1 MYPYDINIQINKVFF
16 SESIVKNVMCSWGFT
31 RVLIVILFLS
41 KLGMAQERMPLLT
54 MPHYGAGTPEVVG
67 YYLTTKLSSGEEAP
81 WFPIEEVVV
90 RARREWK
97 SEDEKNRYLRL
108 RRNVLRVL
116 PYAIYAQRRYEQL
129 DRDLALVRSKKEEKA
144 LIKACEQEIKEKI
157 NNEVK
162 NLSVSQGKILIKLI
176 ERQTGNTS
184 YDLVKDMKGG
194 VTAFV
199 YQGVARVFGHNLKST
214 YDPAEDFEIENIIRE
229 YERVRPINKPYQ

>member
-1 MYPYDINIQINKVFF
+1 
-16 SESIVKNVMCSWGFT
+16 MCSWGFT
-31 RVLIVILFLS
+31 RVLIVLLAWS
-41 KLGMAQERMPLLT
+41 NVLVAQEQMPVLT
-54 MPHYGAGTPEVVG
+54 LPHYGEGTPETVA
-67 YYLTTKLSSGEEAP
+67 YYLTTKLESGEIVP
-81 WFPIEEVVV
+81 WFPIEEVVI
-90 RARREWK
+90 RAQRVWK
-97 SEDEKNRYLRL
+97 SEEDRNRYVRL
-108 RRNVLRVL
+108 KRNVLRVL

-129 DRDLALVRSKKEEKA
+129 DRDLALVNNKRDEKI

-184 YDLVKDMKGG
+184 YDLVKDMKGSI
-194 VTAFV
+194 TAFV

-214 YDPAEDFEIENIIRE
+214 YNPTEDFEIENIIRE

>member
-1 MYPYDINIQINKVFF
+1 MFLIF
-16 SESIVKNVMCSWGFT
+16 WGSA
-31 RVLIVILFLS
+31 V
-41 KLGMAQERMPLLT
+41 AQEQMTLLT
-54 MPHYGAGTPEVVG
+54 LPHYGEGKPEVVG
-67 YYLTTKLSSGEEAP
+67 YYLTTRLESGEVVP
-81 WFPIEEVVV
+81 WFAIEEVVV
-90 RARREWK
+90 KARREWK
-97 SEDEKNRYLRL
+97 SEEEKNRYMKLK
-108 RRNVLRVL
+108 RNVLRVL

-129 DRDLALVRSKKEEKA
+129 DRDLALVNNKKQEKS
-144 LIKACEQEIKEKI
+144 LIKACEDEIKEKI

-184 YDLVKDMKGG
+184 YELVKDMKGSI
-194 VTAFV
+194 TAYV

>member
-1 MYPYDINIQINKVFF
+1 
-16 SESIVKNVMCSWGFT
+16 MCSGMFI
-31 RVLIVILFLS
+31 RISLLFVTF
-41 KLGMAQERMPLLT
+41 LGSVSAQEQMPLLT
-54 MPHYGAGTPEVVG
+54 LPHYGAGTPEVVG
-67 YYLTTKLSSGEEAP
+67 YYLTTKLESGEVVP
-81 WFPIEEVVV
+81 WFAIEEVVI
-90 RARREWK
+90 RAKREWK
-97 SEDEKNRYLRL
+97 SEEEKNRYMKLK
-108 RRNVLRVL
+108 RNVLRVL

-129 DRDLALVRSKKEEKA
+129 DRDLALVNNKRQEKA
-144 LIKACEQEIKEKI
+144 LIKACEEEIKEKI

-184 YDLVKDMKGG
+184 YELVKDMKGS

-214 YDPAEDFEIENIIRE
+214 YDPSEDFEIENIIRE